1 MTNKIYVD
9 VVTIHYKSG
18 SIKPLFIVWSN
29 GQKYPIDKVKNICRA
44 ASLKAGGCGIRYTC
58 IINNQER
65 YLFLEENKWFIEGR

>member
-18 SIKPLFIVWSN
+18 SIKPLFIVWNN
-29 GQKYPIDKVKNICRA
+29 GQKYPIDRIKNITRA

-65 YLFLEENKWFIEGR
+65 YLFLEEDKWFIEGR